1 MKKQV
6 LTYCVGAALSVSAI
20 FAQETLPVYLDDSQ
34 PIEARVQDA
43 LNRMTVEEKVRLSYA
58 QGKFSSPG
66 CPRLGIPELWYSDGP
81 HGVRAGINWDD
92 WGYAGRTDDRCTTV
106 PAFTCLSA
114 TWNIGL
120 SGRY

>member
-43 LNRMTVEEKVRLSYA
+43 LNRMTVEEKVRL
-58 QGKFSSPG
+58 
-66 CPRLGIPELWYSDGP
+66 R
-81 HGVRAGINWDD
+81 
-92 WGYAGRTDDRCTTV
+92 
-106 PAFTCLSA
+106 
-114 TWNIGL
+114 
-120 SGRY
+120 